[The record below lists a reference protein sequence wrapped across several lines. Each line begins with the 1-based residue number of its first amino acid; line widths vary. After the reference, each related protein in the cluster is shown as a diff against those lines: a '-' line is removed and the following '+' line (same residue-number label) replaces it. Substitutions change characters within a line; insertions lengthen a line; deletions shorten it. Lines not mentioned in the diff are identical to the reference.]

1 VTATTSRRNT
11 PFSLSLDATADQEEE
26 DGTTNRDADLLI
38 IEKASATSDP
48 AIDPPWIESA

>member
-1 VTATTSRRNT
+1 MRRIT
-11 PFSLSLDATADQEEE
+11 DQEEE
-26 DGTTNRDADLLI
+26 NGIMNRDVDLLI

>member
-1 VTATTSRRNT
+1 MRRIT
-11 PFSLSLDATADQEEE
+11 DQEEE
-26 DGTTNRDADLLI
+26 NGIMNRDADLLI